1 MACSMVSNMVCGMVH
16 GAGTAAATGM
26 LLDVCDLH
34 TVYPSAR
41 GDVRAVRGV
50 SLAVAPREVLGVVG
64 ESGCG
69 KSALMLSIMRLLP
82 RPGRIVRGAV
92 RLRGVD
98 LLGLS
103 SGEMRDVR
111 GREIAMVFQ
120 DPMTTLN
127 PAYRVGDQIS
137 ESLQVHRMTPS
148 GASISPPRNA
158 CVRSRL
164 WQARRAREE
173 ERDYVIELMRR
184 VGIPSPDHRH
194 LEYPHQFS
202 GGMQQRIMIAIALA
216 CKPRLLL
223 ADEPT
228 TALDVTIQ
236 AQVLD
241 LMEDINREM
250 GTAIVIVTHDLA
262 LAGDFCDNIAVM
274 YAGQVV
280 EWGPAE
286 AIMEDPLHPYT
297 RGLLLSMP
305 RLGSRQPLRAI
316 PGEVPDLTSVSSGCA
331 FAPRCQQR
339 TDRCEAEE
347 PPLQIASGRML
358 RCHAVQA
365 EAHNRARFRGCV
377 AR

>member
-1 MACSMVSNMVCGMVH
+1 MHEVASGVDAGVAA
-16 GAGTAAATGM
+16 GAGM
-26 LLDVCDLH
+26 LLDVRNLH

-41 GDVRAVRGV
+41 GNVRAVRDV
-50 SLAVAPREVLGVVG
+50 SLTVAPREVLGVVG

-69 KSALMLSIMRLLP
+69 KSALMLSIMRLVP
-82 RPGRIVRGAV
+82 RPGRIVEGSV
-92 RLRGVD
+92 RLDGVD
-98 LLGLS
+98 LLELS
-103 SGEMRDVR
+103 PAQMRDVR
-111 GREIAMVFQ
+111 GKRIAMVFQ

-127 PAYRVGDQIS
+127 PAHRVGDQIV
-137 ESLQVHRMTPS
+137 ESLRVHGMTPS
-148 GASISPPRNA
+148 GAGRPEARHA
-158 CVRSRL
+158 CLRSRL
-164 WQARRAREE
+164 WQGRRDREE

-184 VGIPSPDHRH
+184 VGIASPEHRH

-241 LMEDINREM
+241 LMEEINHDM

-274 YAGQVV
+274 YAGQIV
-280 EWGPAE
+280 ECGPAD

-305 RLGSRQPLRAI
+305 RLGSRQPLHAI
-316 PGEVPDLTSVSSGCA
+316 SGEVPDLTSVGAGCA
-331 FAPRCQQR
+331 FAPRCERR
-339 TDRCEAEE
+339 TGRCEAEE
-347 PPLQIASGRML
+347 SPLVQTRDGRVI
-358 RCHAVQA
+358 RCCHAGTIVSL
-365 EAHNRARFRGCV
+365 
-377 AR
+377 

>member
-1 MACSMVSNMVCGMVH
+1 
-16 GAGTAAATGM
+16 M
-26 LLDVCDLH
+26 LLDVCNLH
-34 TVYPSAR
+34 TVYPTAQ
-41 GDVRAVRGV
+41 GDVRAVRDV
-50 SLAVAPREVLGVVG
+50 SLTVAPREVLGVVG

-82 RPGRIVRGAV
+82 RPGRIARGSV
-92 RLRGVD
+92 QLDGID

-103 SGEMRDVR
+103 PSEMREVR
-111 GREIAMVFQ
+111 GKEIAMVFQ

-127 PAYRVGDQIS
+127 PAYRVGDQII
-137 ESLQVHRMTPS
+137 ESLRVHKMMPS
-148 GASISPPRNA
+148 GADTGQPQRA
-158 CVRSRL
+158 CLRSRL
-164 WQARRAREE
+164 WQATRAREE
-173 ERDYVIELMRR
+173 ERDYVIELVRR
-184 VGIPSPDHRH
+184 VGIPSPNHRY

-274 YAGQVV
+274 YAGQIV
-280 EWGPAE
+280 EWGPAD
-286 AIMEDPLHPYT
+286 AVMEDPLHPYT

-305 RLGSRQPLRAI
+305 RLGSRQPLSAI
-316 PGEVPDLTSVSSGCA
+316 QGDVPDLTLQRSGCA
-331 FAPRCQQR
+331 FAPRCGRR
-339 TDRCEAEE
+339 TQRCEVED
-347 PPLQIASGRML
+347 PPVHVGAGRML
-358 RCHAVQA
+358 RCHAMQA
-365 EAHNRARFRGCV
+365 DTHNKARFRGC
-377 AR
+377 AGQ

>member
-1 MACSMVSNMVCGMVH
+1 
-16 GAGTAAATGM
+16 M
-26 LLDVCDLH
+26 LLDVCNLH
-34 TVYPSAR
+34 TVYPTAQ
-41 GDVRAVRGV
+41 GDVRAVRDV

-82 RPGRIVRGAV
+82 RPGRIASGSVQLDGI
-92 RLRGVD
+92 D

-103 SGEMRDVR
+103 PSEMREVR
-111 GREIAMVFQ
+111 GKEIAMVFQ

-127 PAYRVGDQIS
+127 PAYRVGDQII
-137 ESLQVHRMTPS
+137 ESLRVHKMMPS
-148 GASISPPRNA
+148 GADTGQPQRA
-158 CVRSRL
+158 CLRSRL
-164 WQARRAREE
+164 WQATRAREE
-173 ERDYVIELMRR
+173 ERDYVIELVRR
-184 VGIPSPDHRH
+184 VGIPSPNHRY

-274 YAGQVV
+274 YAGQIV
-280 EWGPAE
+280 ESGPAE

-297 RGLLLSMP
+297 CGLLMSMP
-305 RLGSRQPLRAI
+305 RLWSRQPLRAI
-316 PGEVPDLTSVSSGCA
+316 PGEVPDLTYHGSGCA
-331 FAPRCQQR
+331 FAPRCGQR
-339 TDRCEAEE
+339 MNQCEAEE
-347 PPLQIASGRML
+347 PPVQVESGRMV
-358 RCHAVQA
+358 RCHS
-365 EAHNRARFRGCV
+365 ARFSGQTGGHNGGQIGGCMG
-377 AR
+377 R